1 MANGEGS
8 AVVEVM
14 QKASRDSWKKW
25 REHVAAG
32 TADTEEAL
40 AAFDN
45 ANLAA
50 ATWIGEV
57 AAREQARE
65 KVASPRAA

>member
-1 MANGEGS
+1 MNGNGS

-14 QKASRDSWKKW
+14 QKASRDAWKKW

-50 ATWIGEV
+50 ATWMGEV
-57 AAREQARE
+57 AARDLARQ
-65 KVASPRAA
+65 KMTATRAA